1 MVVEYLRHIGVY
13 LGQMRFGYGF
23 GSALGREPT
32 EQRAQSDARISF
44 AESRRRS
51 TKSIPDVRIFLIMI
65 VAYAFSFITF
75 FAILTKYLYK
85 DLG

>member
-1 MVVEYLRHIGVY
+1 MVGGSAHLNGRTSVIVENFGHIGVY

-23 GSALGREPT
+23 GSAFGREPT

-65 VAYAFSFITF
+65 MAYAFNV
-75 FAILTKYLYK
+75 
-85 DLG
+85 

>member
-1 MVVEYLRHIGVY
+1 MVGGSAHLNGRTSVVVEYLRNIRVH

-51 TKSIPDVRIFLIMI
+51 TKSTPNVRK
-65 VAYAFSFITF
+65 S
-75 FAILTKYLYK
+75 
-85 DLG
+85 